1 MLKGKLLEN
10 NLKLSAYYN
19 VSTMAALV
27 NALDT
32 ITPLQYGENAHLERG
47 WSNSLQER
55 VVQFHFQV
63 TRADETKIE
72 ELRAVLAGLLIEIKA
87 KLNGSERQEAQ
98 LLLVTLYKI
107 VGQTRDIIDGKGE
120 YALAYMMILTWYEFC
135 PALGMY
141 ALYNCVTP
149 IKMQLKDGQE
159 ADDKKQ
165 SHPYGS
171 WKDIKYFCNYCRT
184 KGLAVDHPIVEY
196 SFKLINE
203 QVHADLANGSQ
214 ESLASKWVPREK
226 SKKFG
231 WIFNELAIRYFPEY
245 LLTATSVAKRESAVK
260 KCKMQYRKIVS
271 GINAKLGTTQI
282 LQAGGRWSSIDMNN
296 VTSITMHKQKKAL
309 LNVKSDGNTQR
320 SELEDRI
327 KCGEN
332 LREYLA
338 KAVKGDVTIKG
349 KRIGMADF
357 TKEALNL
364 IRMRGYNRPQD
375 KRPDY
380 NVPEAIQSQ
389 IDLLNAQWRDSTTS
403 TEALDQIVPMC
414 DCSGSM
420 LGDPMHVA
428 IALSIRTAE
437 KSKLGK
443 RVLAFSAHPTWT
455 DLTAYDNFVDMV
467 SVLMHEGHGMN
478 TNFHLALKMMLD
490 AIEEKKLTPE
500 DVSGLILAVFSD
512 MQIDG
517 QPGYKNEG
525 LDMYSSIVKQFHDLG
540 MRLWGRPF
548 AAPHLL
554 FWNLRSTSGFP
565 ALSSVKNASM
575 MSGFS
580 PALLNLFTEKGMAA
594 FEGCTPWGILLESL
608 ENERYRCLGA
618 KLYEEMT
625 F

>member
-1 MLKGKLLEN
+1 
-10 NLKLSAYYN
+10 
-19 VSTMAALV
+19 MAALV

-63 TRADETKIE
+63 TRADETRIE
-72 ELRAVLAGLLIEIKA
+72 DLRRILAGLLIEIKT
-87 KLNGSERQEAQ
+87 KLNSGERQEAQ
-98 LLLVTLYKI
+98 LLLATLYKI
-107 VGQTRDIIDGKGE
+107 VGQTRDIVDGKGE
-120 YALAYMMILTWYEFC
+120 YALAYMMILAWYEFC
-135 PALGMY
+135 PALGNY

-149 IKMQLKDGQE
+149 IQI
-159 ADDKKQ
+159 DKNVDEEDAKAA
-165 SHPYGS
+165 HPYGS
-171 WKDIKYFCNYCRT
+171 WKDIKYFCNYCKS
-184 KGLAVDHPIVEY
+184 KGLGVDHPIMQY
-196 SFKLINE
+196 SFKLIND
-203 QVHADLANGSQ
+203 QVRTDVANGVQ

-231 WIFNELAIRYFPEY
+231 WIFNELAVLYFPEY
-245 LLTATSVAKRESAVK
+245 LLSATTVAKRESAVK
-260 KCKMQYRKIVS
+260 KCKTQYRKIIS
-271 GINAKLGTTQI
+271 GINVKLGTTQVM
-282 LQAGGRWSSIDMNN
+282 QAGRTWSSIDMNK

-309 LNVKSDGNTQR
+309 LNVNADGKTQR

-338 KAVKGDVTIKG
+338 KAVKGEVTIKG

-364 IRMRGYNRPQD
+364 IRMRGYDRPQD
-375 KRPDY
+375 KPPAY

-389 IDLLNAQWRDSTTS
+389 IDLLNAQWRDSATL

-420 LGDPMHVA
+420 MGDPMHGA
-428 IALSIRTAE
+428 IALSIRAAE

-455 DLTAYDNFVDMV
+455 DLTPYDNFVDMV
-467 SVLMHEGHGMN
+467 GVLMHEGHGLN

-500 DVSGLILAVFSD
+500 DVIGLVLAIFSD

-548 AAPHLL
+548 TAPHLL
-554 FWNLRSTSGFP
+554 FWNLRSTAGFP
-565 ALSSVKNASM
+565 ALSTVKNASM

-580 PALLNLFTEKGMAA
+580 PALLNLFTEQGMAA
-594 FEGCTPWGILLESL
+594 FEGCTPWGILLQSL

-618 KLYEEMT
+618 KLYQEMA

>member
-1 MLKGKLLEN
+1 
-10 NLKLSAYYN
+10 
-19 VSTMAALV
+19 MAALV

-63 TRADETKIE
+63 TRADETRIE
-72 ELRAVLAGLLIEIKA
+72 DLRRILAGLLIEIKT
-87 KLNGSERQEAQ
+87 KLNSGEKQEAQ
-98 LLLVTLYKI
+98 LLLATLYKI
-107 VGQTRDIIDGKGE
+107 VGQTRDIVDGKGE
-120 YALAYMMILTWYEFC
+120 YALAYMMILAWYEFC
-135 PALGMY
+135 PALGNY

-149 IKMQLKDGQE
+149 IQI
-159 ADDKKQ
+159 DKNVDEEDAKAA
-165 SHPYGS
+165 HPYGS
-171 WKDIKYFCNYCRT
+171 WKDIKYFCNYCKS
-184 KGLAVDHPIVEY
+184 KGLGVDHPIMQY
-196 SFKLINE
+196 SFKLIND
-203 QVHADLANGSQ
+203 QVRTDVANGVQ

-231 WIFNELAIRYFPEY
+231 WIFNELAVLYFPEY
-245 LLTATSVAKRESAVK
+245 LLSATTVAKRESAVK
-260 KCKMQYRKIVS
+260 KCKTQYRKIIS
-271 GINAKLGTTQI
+271 GINVKLGTTQVM
-282 LQAGGRWSSIDMNN
+282 QAGRTWSSIDMNK

-309 LNVKSDGNTQR
+309 LNVNADGKTQR

-338 KAVKGDVTIKG
+338 KAAKGEVTIKG

-364 IRMRGYNRPQD
+364 IRMRGYSRPQD
-375 KRPDY
+375 KNATY

-389 IDLLNAQWRDSTTS
+389 IDLLNAQWRDSASS
-403 TEALDQIVPMC
+403 TEALGQVVPMC

-420 LGDPMHVA
+420 MGDPMHVA
-428 IALSIRTAE
+428 IALSIRAAE

-443 RVLAFSAHPTWT
+443 RVLAFTAYPTWT
-455 DLTAYDNFVDMV
+455 DLTPYDNFVDMV
-467 SVLMHEGHGMN
+467 SILIHEGHGMN
-478 TNFHLALKMMLD
+478 TNFHLALKMMLNV
-490 AIEEKKLTPE
+490 IEEKKLTPE
-500 DVSGLILAVFSD
+500 DVSGLVLAIFSD

-525 LDMYSSIVKQFHDLG
+525 LDMYSSIVAQFHDLG

-554 FWNLRSTSGFP
+554 FWNLRFTSGFP
-565 ALSSVKNASM
+565 TLSTVKNASM

-580 PALLNLFTEKGMAA
+580 PALLNLFAEKGMVA
-594 FEGCTPWGILLESL
+594 FEGCTPWGILLQSL

-618 KLYEEMT
+618 KLYQEMA

>member
-1 MLKGKLLEN
+1 
-10 NLKLSAYYN
+10 
-19 VSTMAALV
+19 MAALV

-32 ITPLQYGENAHLERG
+32 STPLRYGENAHIERG

-72 ELRAVLAGLLIEIKA
+72 GLRTLLAGLLIEIKA
-87 KLNGSERQEAQ
+87 KLTGTERQEAQ
-98 LLLVTLYKI
+98 LLLATLYKI
-107 VGQTRDIIDGKGE
+107 VGQTRDIVDGKGE

-149 IKMQLKDGQE
+149 IKVQVQVEEGQE
-159 ADDKKQ
+159 GQEDAKR

-171 WKDIKYFCNYCRT
+171 WKDIKYFCNYC
-184 KGLAVDHPIVEY
+184 KNMGLGADHPIMEY
-196 SFKLINE
+196 SFKLIND
-203 QVHADLANGSQ
+203 QVRADVANNSQ

-231 WIFNELAIRYFPEY
+231 WIFNELAVRYFPEY
-245 LLTATSVAKRESAVK
+245 LLSATTIVKRESAVK
-260 KCKMQYRKIVS
+260 KCKTQYRKIVS
-271 GINAKLGTTQI
+271 GINVKLGTTQVM
-282 LQAGGRWSSIDMNN
+282 QAGGKWASIDMNK

-309 LNVKSDGNTQR
+309 LNVKGDGNTQR

-332 LREYLA
+332 LRKHLA
-338 KAVKGDVTIKG
+338 KAAKGEVTIKG

-364 IRMRGYNRPQD
+364 IKMRGYDRPQD
-375 KRPDY
+375 KRPGY

-389 IDLLNAQWRDSTTS
+389 IDLLNAQWRDSSAS
-403 TEALDQIVPMC
+403 TEALDQIVAMC

-420 LGDPMHVA
+420 DGDPMHVA
-428 IALSIRTAE
+428 IALSIRVAE

-443 RVLAFSAHPTWT
+443 RVLAFSANPSWT

-467 SVLMHEGHGMN
+467 SVLKREGHGMN
-478 TNFHLALKMMLD
+478 TNFHLALKMMMN
-490 AIEEKKLTPE
+490 AIEEKKLEPE
-500 DVSGLILAVFSD
+500 DVSGLVLVIFSD

-517 QPGYKNEG
+517 QSGYKNEG
-525 LDMYSSIVKQFHDLG
+525 LDMYSSIVNQFHELG

-548 AAPHLL
+548 AAPHIL
-554 FWNLRSTSGFP
+554 FWNLRSTDGFP

-580 PALLNLFTEKGMAA
+580 PALLNLFAEQGMAA
-594 FEGCTPWGILLESL
+594 FNGCTPWGILLQSL
-608 ENERYRCLGA
+608 ENDRYRCLGA
-618 KLYEEMT
+618 KLYQEMA

>member
-1 MLKGKLLEN
+1 
-10 NLKLSAYYN
+10 
-19 VSTMAALV
+19 MAALV

-32 ITPLQYGENAHLERG
+32 FTPLQYGENAHLERG

-72 ELRAVLAGLLIEIKA
+72 ELRTVLAELLIEIKA
-87 KLNGSERQEAQ
+87 KLSGVERQEAQ
-98 LLLVTLYKI
+98 LLLATLYKI

-149 IKMQLKDGQE
+149 IKMQTVKGEEGQQE
-159 ADDKKQ
+159 DKKQ
-165 SHPYGS
+165 AHPYGS
-171 WKDIKYFCNYCRT
+171 WKDIKYFCNYCRS
-184 KGLAVDHPIVEY
+184 KGLGADHPIMEY
-196 SFKLINE
+196 AFKLIND
-203 QVHADLANGSQ
+203 QVRGDVASGAQ

-226 SKKFG
+226 SNKFG
-231 WIFNELAIRYFPEY
+231 WIFNELAVRYFPEY
-245 LLTATSVAKRESAVK
+245 LLSATTVAKRESAVK
-260 KCKMQYRKIVS
+260 KCKTQYRKIVS

-296 VTSITMHKQKKAL
+296 VTSVTMHKQKKAL

-332 LREYLA
+332 IREYLA
-338 KAVKGDVTIKG
+338 KAVKGEVTIKG

-357 TKEALNL
+357 TKEAFNL
-364 IRMRGYNRPQD
+364 IRMRGYDRPQD
-375 KRPDY
+375 KPPAY

-389 IDLLNAQWRDSTTS
+389 IDLLNAQWRDSATL

-420 LGDPMHVA
+420 MGDPMHVA
-428 IALSIRTAE
+428 IALSIRAAE

-467 SVLMHEGHGMN
+467 GVLMHEGHGMN

-490 AIEEKKLTPE
+490 AIEEKKLEPE
-500 DVSGLILAVFSD
+500 DVSGLVLAVFSD

-517 QPGYKNEG
+517 QSGYKNEG

-540 MRLWGRPF
+540 MRMWGRPF

-554 FWNLRSTSGFP
+554 FWNLRSTNGFP

-580 PALLNLFTEKGMAA
+580 PALLNLFTEQGMAA
-594 FEGCTPWGILLESL
+594 FEGCTPWGILLQSL

-618 KLYEEMT
+618 KLYEEMA